1 MATQVRR
8 GGKGRPPPEPDE
20 GQVAL
25 HVRVRPD
32 LRRRARQASIELGI
46 PMRLLVEAA
55 LDADLKRR
63 GF

>member
-8 GGKGRPPPEPDE
+8 GVKGRPPPDPDE

-32 LRRRARQASIELGI
+32 LRRRARRASVELGI
-46 PMRLLVEAA
+46 PMRLLVEGA
-55 LDADLKRR
+55 LEADLKRR

>member
-1 MATQVRR
+1 V
-8 GGKGRPPPEPDE
+8 KGRPPPDPDE

-32 LRRRARQASIELGI
+32 LRRRARRASVELGI
-46 PMRLLVEAA
+46 PMRLLVEGA
-55 LDADLKRR
+55 LEADLKRR